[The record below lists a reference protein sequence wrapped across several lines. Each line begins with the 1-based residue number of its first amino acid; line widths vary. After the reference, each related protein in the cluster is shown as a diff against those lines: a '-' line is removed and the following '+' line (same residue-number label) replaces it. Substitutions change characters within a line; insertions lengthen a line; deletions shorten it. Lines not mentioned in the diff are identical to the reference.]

1 MTPPSAQA
9 HLRLVPLPGPVDAPS
24 DADLARAL
32 IAGEPRAAEMTW
44 DRYAP
49 LVHRIVSRA
58 LGPEAEVEDVTQE
71 IFYRL
76 FTRVRLLRKPEALRS
91 FVVSFALRIV
101 KWELRRRRARR
112 WLTLSETGEVP
123 DDQLLFVTADS
134 RYALRRL
141 YHLLD
146 QLATRD
152 RLVLVLRH
160 VEGMTLE
167 EVAEALGISLATVKR
182 SLRYATGRLS
192 ALVDADVA
200 LRKPGVKSGGKSV
213 GKPAGKPAGNAGE
226 LLGRRPPK

>member
-1 MTPPSAQA
+1 MTFPTGHAR
-9 HLRLVPLPGPVDAPS
+9 LRLVTHDGAAADQTPDI
-24 DADLARAL
+24 DLARAL
-32 IAGEPRAAEMTW
+32 IAGEPRAAEIAW

-58 LGPEAEVEDVTQE
+58 LGPDAEVEDVTQE

-76 FTRVRLLRKPEALRS
+76 FTRIRLLRKPEALRS

-112 WLTLSETGEVP
+112 WLTLSDTGEVP
-123 DDQLLFVTADS
+123 DDQMLFVTADT

-141 YHLLD
+141 YRLLD

-167 EVAEALGISLATVKR
+167 EIAEALSISLATVKR

-192 ALVDADVA
+192 VLVDSDMA
-200 LRKPGVKSGGKSV
+200 LRKPRAKVSRSPGK
-213 GKPAGKPAGNAGE
+213 
-226 LLGRRPPK
+226 

>member
-1 MTPPSAQA
+1 MTYPTG
-9 HLRLVPLPGPVDAPS
+9 HVRLRLVTPAYGAPDQTPDAE
-24 DADLARAL
+24 LARAL
-32 IAGEPRAAEMTW
+32 IAGEPRAAEITW

-58 LGPEAEVEDVTQE
+58 LGPDAEVEDVTQE

-76 FTRVRLLRKPEALRS
+76 FNRVRSLRKPEALRS

-141 YHLLD
+141 YRMLD
-146 QLATRD
+146 QLPTRD

-167 EVAEALGISLATVKR
+167 EIAEALSISLATVKR
-182 SLRYATGRLS
+182 SLRHASARLS
-192 ALVDADVA
+192 ALVDSDVV
-200 LRKPGVKSGGKSV
+200 LRKPGGKAV
-213 GKPAGKPAGNAGE
+213 
-226 LLGRRPPK
+226 GRRPRK

>member
-1 MTPPSAQA
+1 MTYPTGHAR
-9 HLRLVPLPGPVDAPS
+9 LRLVTPATGEPDPTPDVE
-24 DADLARAL
+24 LARAL
-32 IAGEPRAAEMTW
+32 IAGEPGAAEIAW

-76 FTRVRLLRKPEALRS
+76 FTRIRSLRKPEALRS

-123 DDQLLFVTADS
+123 DNQLLFVTADT

-141 YHLLD
+141 YRMLD
-146 QLATRD
+146 QLTTRD

-167 EVAEALGISLATVKR
+167 EIAEALSISLATVKR
-182 SLRYATGRLS
+182 SLRHASARLS
-192 ALVDADVA
+192 ALVDSDMA
-200 LRKPGVKSGGKSV
+200 LRKPGAKVV
-213 GKPAGKPAGNAGE
+213 
-226 LLGRRPPK
+226 GRRPRK